1 MKFASLLVGASHAVP
16 LENTENKITA
26 DKLDDVTILKSGDA
40 FTVSGS
46 FETKGGITAACSAE
60 WALS

>member
-1 MKFASLLVGASHAVP
+1 MKFASLLVGASNAVP
-16 LENTENKITA
+16 LATTG
-26 DKLDDVTILKSGDA
+26 DKLTVNKLESLTTLKSGDA

-46 FETKGGITAACSAE
+46 FETKGGITAQCSAE